1 MWWVLFMREYMIY
14 WFNLWKIFLGKR
26 KIIEDYLF
34 RDFKRRLL
42 NGVSE
47 EKVDGIDWGE
57 NLRGMSYLLEVVDYC
72 YFFVRYKF

>member
-1 MWWVLFMREYMIY
+1 MLFMREYMIY

-72 YFFVRYKF
+72 YFFVR